1 MHQSFAG
8 FDRKVPATAGTHS
21 HSQQRELA
29 IHAEAPRAKV
39 LRLLPAS
46 AMLGATFSGVL
57 GWALIQSGMEQRDA
71 AREVHVSEGYMS
83 RFVSSLGEQWAR
95 RMVRFMRATE
105 SLGPLQWMAEQVGC
119 DVVQR
124 DTRAAEVA
132 QLQARLAEL
141 QREGRV
147 AA

>member
-21 HSQQRELA
+21 QGQQRELSL
-29 IHAEAPRAKV
+29 HAEAPPAKC

-46 AMLGATFSGVL
+46 ALTAATFTGVL

-95 RMVRFMRATE
+95 RTVRFMRATE

-132 QLQARLAEL
+132 ALQARLAEL
-141 QREGRV
+141 QREGR
-147 AA
+147 AAA